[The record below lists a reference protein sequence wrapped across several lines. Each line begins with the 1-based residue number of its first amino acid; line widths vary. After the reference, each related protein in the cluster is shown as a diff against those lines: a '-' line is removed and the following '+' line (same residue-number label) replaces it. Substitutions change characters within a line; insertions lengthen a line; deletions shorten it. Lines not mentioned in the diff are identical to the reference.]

1 MCKIELPKKPKGS
14 THIYFETKNRG
25 RLCKALVPIKD
36 IDTLLGSVGEIWYAI
51 AKKGRILQKFEP
63 SYAWDGK
70 KVEGLENNGK
80 KKGKQKLQV
89 QKR

>member
-1 MCKIELPKKPKGS
+1 
-14 THIYFETKNRG
+14 
-25 RLCKALVPIKD
+25 
-36 IDTLLGSVGEIWYAI
+36 LGSVGEIWYAI